1 MNVEFKI
8 LDNGLT
14 VLHDQMD
21 VESTS
26 LGVYIGSG
34 SAQEKKHECGIAHM
48 LEHMAFKGTE
58 NRNAEK
64 IAREIED
71 VGGDINA
78 YTSKEVTA
86 YYLKV
91 LKENTNLG
99 IDILSDIIKNSTFPK
114 DEIERERGVIISEI
128 GQSYDAP
135 DDRVFENFTSTAFK
149 NQSIGRPIL
158 GTKETVSNFQQGDLK
173 SFLTANYAPENMVV
187 ASSGNIDRD
196 RFFKTIEEKFSNIN
210 NNFKHIEKLPKWN
223 SGFYGEDRDLE
234 QTQLVFGIEGLKNTD
249 VDRYSLRALAIILGG
264 GMSSR
269 LFQEIRE
276 KRGLCYSI
284 FSFTQMQNSSGVFG
298 FYAGTSPKD
307 SNELLEAS
315 LNEWKNIKHFISND
329 ELIRAKAQ
337 MRSGFIMGQESNGA
351 RAEYYAKSMINFGK
365 LIKTKEVINKIENIS
380 ITSIH
385 NVIEKLF
392 TSANPV
398 LSVIGPDA
406 SSFKTLNVNNLLN

>member
-8 LDNGLT
+8 LDSGLT

-26 LGVYIGSG
+26 VGVYIGSG
-34 SAQEKKHECGIAHM
+34 STQEKKHECGIAHM

-149 NQSIGRPIL
+149 NQNDVNIFLGADGVHLLSIKNEGEVVGQ
-158 GTKETVSNFQQGDLK
+158 GTGDLK
-173 SFLTANYAPENMVV
+173 NHLDFL
-187 ASSGNIDRD
+187 
-196 RFFKTIEEKFSNIN
+196 KEKKI
-210 NNFKHIEKLPKWN
+210 KLYV
-223 SGFYGEDRDLE
+223 S
-234 QTQLVFGIEGLKNTD
+234 
-249 VDRYSLRALAIILGG
+249 
-264 GMSSR
+264 GMSA
-269 LFQEIRE
+269 
-276 KRGLCYSI
+276 KARGYDDSLLDGFNAEFSMPDKLLLLSTEADSTLCY
-284 FSFTQMQNSSGVFG
+284 
-298 FYAGTSPKD
+298 
-307 SNELLEAS
+307 
-315 LNEWKNIKHFISND
+315 
-329 ELIRAKAQ
+329 
-337 MRSGFIMGQESNGA
+337 
-351 RAEYYAKSMINFGK
+351 
-365 LIKTKEVINKIENIS
+365 
-380 ITSIH
+380 
-385 NVIEKLF
+385 
-392 TSANPV
+392 
-398 LSVIGPDA
+398 
-406 SSFKTLNVNNLLN
+406 